1 MVIFKQS
8 FVFQGN
14 FLGVSFLHD
23 VRSLLFLL
31 DFLSLE
37 EECLL
42 RMTDTVQKCAQRD
55 FLMFCLTFLD
65 ILKLLGV

>member
-1 MVIFKQS
+1 MVIF
-8 FVFQGN
+8 
-14 FLGVSFLHD
+14 FLKKFCFSRKLFEFSFLHD

-31 DFLSLE
+31 DFLKK
-37 EECLL
+37 CLL